1 MSVSLLD
8 PIAAKFLSLGGG
20 EFAAPGSDLRIL
32 VTDDDPRILS
42 TVASF
47 LTKAGFAVGTA
58 ATGEDAL
65 QAIAEDPDVK
75 LLVTDY
81 SMPEMSGA
89 ALISAAIRVRP
100 NLRALLMT
108 GYPDAAGLAHLP
120 SDVPLLVKPFRRT
133 EFLAKVECLADE
145 IRENAQD

>member
-1 MSVSLLD
+1 MSVSLVD
-8 PIAAKFLSLGGG
+8 PIAGRFLGLGAGD
-20 EFAAPGSDLRIL
+20 FAEPGSELRIL
-32 VTDDDPRILS
+32 VTDDDPRILL
-42 TVASF
+42 TIASF
-47 LTKAGFAVGTA
+47 LTKAGFAVGKAT
-58 ATGEDAL
+58 TGEEAL
-65 QAIAEDPDVK
+65 RAIAEDPNIR
-75 LLVTDY
+75 LLVTDF

-100 NLRALLMT
+100 HLRALLMT

-133 EFLAKVECLADE
+133 EFLAKIECLADE